1 MFQLNFPWKMINRA
15 LVISM
20 FMISLTACNPAN
32 TTSPLRV
39 TEPSVY
45 ETKTKDVAR
54 IGEIMHSNRTKVNG
68 SDDVVTHE
76 IELAGIHSGYGAV
89 TVVNMIYR
97 KLDASGKNIA
107 RPKVISHKLSEGMV
121 VNLGGAK
128 IELIK
133 LKTDTVEYIV
143 KQDFNEVLNR

>member
-1 MFQLNFPWKMINRA
+1 MFQSNLLWKMVNRA
-15 LVISM
+15 AVIGM
-20 FMISLTACNPAN
+20 FMISLTACNPAK
-32 TTSPLRV
+32 TTSQLRV

-45 ETKTKDVAR
+45 ETKTKGVAR

-97 KLDASGKNIA
+97 KLDASRKNIG
-107 RPKVISHKLSEGMV
+107 RPKVISHKLSEGMI